1 MSARVPLLGIGIVAA
16 MAATMPDARAQC
28 RLCSQPT
35 TTRAGEAGEDVV
47 SLQIQSKLDF
57 DRLVFT
63 GPGSGSATLRPDGST
78 SVSGGIAAISGRA
91 MVGQAVVQG
100 QPGRAVRIDLPP
112 RIDLYSVS
120 GSRISIDDVIS
131 DLSAAPRLDSAG
143 RLSFRFGGKLAVSGE
158 AEGDYRGDIPITVE
172 YL

>member
-1 MSARVPLLGIGIVAA
+1 MSARVSLLGIGIVAA

-35 TTRAGEAGEDVV
+35 TTRGGEGADNAV
-47 SLQIQSKLDF
+47 SLQIESKLDF

-63 GPGSGSATLRPDGST
+63 GPGIGSATLRPDGST

-100 QPGRAVRIDLPP
+100 QPGRAVRIDLH
-112 RIDLYSVS
+112 SVS

-131 DLSAAPRLDSAG
+131 DLPAAPRLDSAG

>member
-1 MSARVPLLGIGIVAA
+1 
-16 MAATMPDARAQC
+16 
-28 RLCSQPT
+28 
-35 TTRAGEAGEDVV
+35 
-47 SLQIQSKLDF
+47 
-57 DRLVFT
+57 VFT

-112 RIDLYSVS
+112 RIDLYSIS